1 MIKRNGL
8 TSQEVLKSREKHG
21 TNALTVKESQTFLE
35 MLWESFKDKWAL
47 ILLGAAV
54 LKIILNLVAVFVP
67 NVGEANWWEVSSLI
81 VAFILAT
88 LLATIQGYKNEQV
101 FSSTLSNANNITQ
114 KVFRDGKLQE
124 VLLNDLVIGDEVLLQ
139 SGDRVPADGYLI
151 YGEVKV
157 DQSSLNGESEEA
169 TKRTVEGTPDLS
181 KEDLFSEIKIF
192 RGCPVTSGEAII
204 KITDIGDNTVLG
216 SINTS
221 IQENKKES
229 PSKEKLSKLA
239 DSIGVLGYT
248 SGGIYAVINLVIG
261 YLALSKQGGITSFNI
276 FLLVIETIMFAVTIV
291 IMAVPEGLPMMLS
304 LVSAMNSTKLLKENI
319 LVRNQDSIETAGYM
333 NILFSDKTG
342 TITEGN
348 LSVVDFVLGDGLVI
362 EQDKVFDTVSEDL
375 KEEIINSM
383 GLNNDSIVS
392 ADNKAVGSN
401 STDKALLDYLIS
413 KKELGYNVDEVV
425 EKIPFNSANKYAS
438 IKTKDGV
445 EYIKGAPEIL
455 LSKVKYYLDKENKK
469 QEFTEEH
476 LNKFNEV
483 SLEQAS
489 RSMRIVVLLKD
500 DTLVTAVCIRDNIR
514 QGIRETVATLD
525 KAKVQVV
532 MVTGDRKETAVAIAK
547 EAGIVKD
554 DNDVVLTHQE
564 LDNLTEEELKTI
576 LPHLRV
582 VSRAY
587 PMDKRRLVKAAQEI
601 GLVVAMTGDG
611 VNDSPALKAA
621 DVGFSMGDGTEVAR
635 EASDIVILNNSLT
648 SIEKAVLYG
657 RTMTK
662 SIQKFIIFQLTV
674 NIATIGITLLSPIL
688 GLKEPFNIIQI
699 LWVNLI
705 MDTLAALAFGEEP
718 ALKKYMHEKPAARKA
733 NILTSYMKSAIGT
746 SALFII
752 VVSLGI
758 LLNVGN
764 IHSFIGSDVKS
775 LNTFVFTVFIYSII
789 FNSLNTRSKGYNVF
803 EHISK
808 NKKFSY
814 VMIGIAIVQSL
825 IIQFGGHVFETVPMD
840 YKHFFVALV
849 LSALIIPFDFIR
861 KTFVSK

>member
-1 MIKRNGL
+1 M
-8 TSQEVLKSREKHG
+8 
-21 TNALTVKESQTFLE
+21 
-35 MLWESFKDKWAL
+35 
-47 ILLGAAV
+47 
-54 LKIILNLVAVFVP
+54 
-67 NVGEANWWEVSSLI
+67 
-81 VAFILAT
+81 
-88 LLATIQGYKNEQV
+88 
-101 FSSTLSNANNITQ
+101 
-114 KVFRDGKLQE
+114 
-124 VLLNDLVIGDEVLLQ
+124 
-139 SGDRVPADGYLI
+139 PADGYLI

-169 TKRTVEGTPDLS
+169 TKRSVEGTPDLS

-248 SGGIYAVINLVIG
+248 SGGIYALINLVIG

-276 FLLVIETIMFAVTIV
+276 FLLLIETVMFAVTIV

-333 NILFSDKTG
+333 SILFSDKTG

-362 EQDKVFDTVSEDL
+362 EQDKVFDTVNEDL
-375 KEEIINSM
+375 KQEIINSM

-425 EKIPFNSANKYAS
+425 EKTPFNSANKYAS

-514 QGIRETVATLD
+514 EGIRETVATLD

-564 LDNLTEEELKTI
+564 LDNLTDEELKTA

-601 GLVVAMTGDG
+601 GLVVGMTGKK
-611 VNDSPALKAA
+611 VC
-621 DVGFSMGDGTEVAR
+621 
-635 EASDIVILNNSLT
+635 
-648 SIEKAVLYG
+648 
-657 RTMTK
+657 
-662 SIQKFIIFQLTV
+662 
-674 NIATIGITLLSPIL
+674 PIL
-688 GLKEPFNIIQI
+688 
-699 LWVNLI
+699 
-705 MDTLAALAFGEEP
+705 
-718 ALKKYMHEKPAARKA
+718 
-733 NILTSYMKSAIGT
+733 
-746 SALFII
+746 
-752 VVSLGI
+752 
-758 LLNVGN
+758 
-764 IHSFIGSDVKS
+764 
-775 LNTFVFTVFIYSII
+775 
-789 FNSLNTRSKGYNVF
+789 
-803 EHISK
+803 
-808 NKKFSY
+808 
-814 VMIGIAIVQSL
+814 
-825 IIQFGGHVFETVPMD
+825 
-840 YKHFFVALV
+840 
-849 LSALIIPFDFIR
+849 
-861 KTFVSK
+861 

>member
-139 SGDRVPADGYLI
+139 SGDRVPADGYLL

-169 TKRTVEGTPDLS
+169 TKRTAEGTPDLS

-192 RGCPVTSGEAII
+192 RGCPVISGEAII

-248 SGGIYAVINLVIG
+248 SGAIYAAINLVIG

-333 NILFSDKTG
+333 QILFSDKTG

-348 LSVVDFVLGDGLVI
+348 LSVVDFVLGDGIVI
-362 EQDKVFDTVSEDL
+362 EQDKVFDTVNEDL
-375 KEEIINSM
+375 KQEIINSM

-413 KKELGYNVDEVV
+413 KKEVDYDVEVIT
-425 EKIPFNSANKYAS
+425 EKTPFNSANKYAS

-455 LSKVKYYLDKENKK
+455 LSKVKYYLDKENNK

-476 LNKFNEV
+476 LNKFNEI

-514 QGIRETVATLD
+514 EGIRETIATLD
-525 KAKVQVV
+525 NAKVQVV

-564 LDNLTEEELKTI
+564 LEELTDEELKTV
-576 LPHLRV
+576 LPYLRV

-587 PMDKRRLVKAAQEI
+587 PMDKRRLVKVAQEI
-601 GLVVAMTGDG
+601 GLVVGMTGKK
-611 VNDSPALKAA
+611 VC
-621 DVGFSMGDGTEVAR
+621 
-635 EASDIVILNNSLT
+635 
-648 SIEKAVLYG
+648 
-657 RTMTK
+657 
-662 SIQKFIIFQLTV
+662 
-674 NIATIGITLLSPIL
+674 PIL
-688 GLKEPFNIIQI
+688 
-699 LWVNLI
+699 
-705 MDTLAALAFGEEP
+705 
-718 ALKKYMHEKPAARKA
+718 
-733 NILTSYMKSAIGT
+733 
-746 SALFII
+746 
-752 VVSLGI
+752 
-758 LLNVGN
+758 
-764 IHSFIGSDVKS
+764 
-775 LNTFVFTVFIYSII
+775 
-789 FNSLNTRSKGYNVF
+789 
-803 EHISK
+803 
-808 NKKFSY
+808 
-814 VMIGIAIVQSL
+814 
-825 IIQFGGHVFETVPMD
+825 
-840 YKHFFVALV
+840 
-849 LSALIIPFDFIR
+849 
-861 KTFVSK
+861 

>member
-101 FSSTLSNANNITQ
+101 FSATLSNANNITQ

-124 VLLNDLVIGDEVLLQ
+124 VLLNDIVIGDEVLLQ
-139 SGDRVPADGYLI
+139 AGDRVPADGYLI

-169 TKRTVEGTPDLS
+169 TKRSVEGTPDLS

-192 RGCPVTSGEAII
+192 RGCPVISGEAII

-304 LVSAMNSTKLLKENI
+304 LVSAMNSIKLLKENI
-319 LVRNQDSIETAGYM
+319 LVRNQESIETAGYM
-333 NILFSDKTG
+333 DLLLSDKTG

-348 LSVVDFVLGDGLVI
+348 LSVVDFILGDGLVI
-362 EQDKVFDTVSEDL
+362 EQDKVFDTVNEDL
-375 KEEIINSM
+375 KQEIINSM

-425 EKIPFNSANKYAS
+425 EKTPFNSANKYAS

-445 EYIKGAPEIL
+445 EYVKGAPEIL
-455 LSKVKYYLDKENKK
+455 LSKVKYYLDKENNK

-514 QGIRETVATLD
+514 EGIRKTVATLD
-525 KAKVQVV
+525 NAKVQVV

-564 LDNLTEEELKTI
+564 LDNLTDEELKTI

-587 PMDKRRLVKAAQEI
+587 PMDKRRLVKVAQEI
-601 GLVVAMTGDG
+601 GLVVGMTGKK
-611 VNDSPALKAA
+611 VC
-621 DVGFSMGDGTEVAR
+621 
-635 EASDIVILNNSLT
+635 
-648 SIEKAVLYG
+648 
-657 RTMTK
+657 
-662 SIQKFIIFQLTV
+662 
-674 NIATIGITLLSPIL
+674 PIL
-688 GLKEPFNIIQI
+688 
-699 LWVNLI
+699 
-705 MDTLAALAFGEEP
+705 
-718 ALKKYMHEKPAARKA
+718 
-733 NILTSYMKSAIGT
+733 
-746 SALFII
+746 
-752 VVSLGI
+752 
-758 LLNVGN
+758 
-764 IHSFIGSDVKS
+764 
-775 LNTFVFTVFIYSII
+775 
-789 FNSLNTRSKGYNVF
+789 
-803 EHISK
+803 
-808 NKKFSY
+808 
-814 VMIGIAIVQSL
+814 
-825 IIQFGGHVFETVPMD
+825 
-840 YKHFFVALV
+840 
-849 LSALIIPFDFIR
+849 
-861 KTFVSK
+861 

>member
-1 MIKRNGL
+1 MIKRKGL

-169 TKRTVEGTPDLS
+169 TKRTAEGTPDLS

-192 RGCPVTSGEAII
+192 RGCPVISGEAII

-248 SGGIYAVINLVIG
+248 SGAIYAAINLVIG

-333 NILFSDKTG
+333 QILFSDKTG

-348 LSVVDFVLGDGLVI
+348 LSVVDFVLGDGIVI
-362 EQDKVFDTVSEDL
+362 EQDKVFDTVNEDL
-375 KEEIINSM
+375 KQEIINSM

-413 KKELGYNVDEVV
+413 KKELDYDVEVIT
-425 EKIPFNSANKYAS
+425 EKTPFNSANKYAS

-455 LSKVKYYLDKENKK
+455 LSKVKYYLDKENNK

-476 LNKFNEV
+476 LNKFNEI

-514 QGIRETVATLD
+514 EGIRETIATLD
-525 KAKVQVV
+525 NAKVQVV

-564 LDNLTEEELKTI
+564 LEELTDEELKTV
-576 LPHLRV
+576 LPYLRV

-587 PMDKRRLVKAAQEI
+587 PMDKRRLVKVAQEI
-601 GLVVAMTGDG
+601 GLVVGMTGKK
-611 VNDSPALKAA
+611 VC
-621 DVGFSMGDGTEVAR
+621 
-635 EASDIVILNNSLT
+635 
-648 SIEKAVLYG
+648 
-657 RTMTK
+657 
-662 SIQKFIIFQLTV
+662 
-674 NIATIGITLLSPIL
+674 PIL
-688 GLKEPFNIIQI
+688 
-699 LWVNLI
+699 
-705 MDTLAALAFGEEP
+705 
-718 ALKKYMHEKPAARKA
+718 
-733 NILTSYMKSAIGT
+733 
-746 SALFII
+746 
-752 VVSLGI
+752 
-758 LLNVGN
+758 
-764 IHSFIGSDVKS
+764 
-775 LNTFVFTVFIYSII
+775 
-789 FNSLNTRSKGYNVF
+789 
-803 EHISK
+803 
-808 NKKFSY
+808 
-814 VMIGIAIVQSL
+814 
-825 IIQFGGHVFETVPMD
+825 
-840 YKHFFVALV
+840 
-849 LSALIIPFDFIR
+849 
-861 KTFVSK
+861 